1 MSERRWIIYK
11 ITSENT
17 DKVYIGSDNKSID
30 KVLRYHINR
39 AERYKRLK
47 CYYLASYEI
56 LKMGGIGIEEIEIYN
71 CKKKN
76 DLLKREEEYIMDNL
90 DICVNIFSPL
100 DNNEIIRP
108 NKRAIENQ
116 IRKRKKELEDFIS
129 LNVSKLVD
137 DGYSFE
143 EAKYLA
149 RENDIKMMN
158 YIDDNIE
165 EIYSKWM
172 SK

>member
-39 AERYKRLK
+39 AERYERLK

-108 NKRAIENQ
+108 NKRAIEN
-116 IRKRKKELEDFIS
+116 
-129 LNVSKLVD
+129 
-137 DGYSFE
+137 
-143 EAKYLA
+143 
-149 RENDIKMMN
+149 
-158 YIDDNIE
+158 
-165 EIYSKWM
+165 
-172 SK
+172 